1 MATVT
6 TSMSRR
12 KTVSV
17 GVVFQLASFS
27 LAAFSQEP
35 GSVDFFENR
44 IRPVL
49 VKHCYEC
56 HSAKS
61 DDLGGSLLL
70 DSSGGMTQGG
80 DSGPAIVKGHPQQ
93 SLLVS
98 AIRYESSEMPPQGKL
113 PDQVIADFEQWI
125 TAGAVDPR
133 DQPTSIP
140 TATPA
145 IDIEAGKQ
153 FWAFRP
159 IQAPAIPDAIVRPS
173 DTGSTTSL
181 SKSKPTSSSLID
193 CFLDAELAKAS
204 IAENELAS
212 PDIRLR
218 RLCFDLTGLPPN
230 LELQRAWSEDPS
242 PQHWIQIVDQ
252 LLSSIEFAE
261 HWARHWMD
269 LARYADSNGAD
280 FNATHH
286 DAWRYRDYLVR
297 SFAEDRSIDEMIQQ
311 QIAGDLLPSS
321 TDSQRFDNLV
331 ATTFLMLGTK
341 MLSERDKVKLEMD
354 VVDEQIDTVGR
365 AFLGLTLGCARCHDH
380 KFDPVPTRDYY
391 ALAGIFRSTQT
402 LNGESQ
408 KYVSTWNKTPLPT
421 SEQHRQAIANHN
433 QHQKTLESDLK
444 RLDSE
449 LAALKKRITPDGL
462 VLDDEEGK
470 KSGQWKASTLFHT
483 FVSKGYVHDNNGEKG
498 KLKVEFSVRLPETGR
513 YEVRLAGSPGSNRAS
528 RVPVSIRDANGD
540 HEVFVNQ
547 RTAAINEIWNSLG
560 EFHFNTDQDA
570 IVTIGNADTDGYVI
584 VDAIQFRRVDVAEKG
599 TEKPEADPRVTQ
611 AIEQKSKERDQVQT
625 KLAELKKNPPAPLPL
640 AMAPRDR
647 SSDKTMDCRIHI
659 RGETANL
666 GEIVPRGFLQ
676 VCSGGTATI
685 ASPRGSGRLEL
696 ADWLTDPDNPLVA
709 RVFVNRVWMHLM
721 GEGIVRTVDNFGMQ
735 GERPS
740 HPELLDFLA
749 SDFLRSGWQLKPLIR
764 RIVTTQ
770 AYQRSSALN
779 PRACEIDPEN
789 RLLWRMHRRR
799 LPAEAIRDTMLV
811 AANQLDRTARFE
823 PMKGM
828 GVLVSNNNSDSDA
841 KIGSNSPTCRTLYMP
856 VVRGYVPALLTALD
870 AADPDLLVGKR
881 PTTNV
886 PGQALV
892 LINSPEINQWSET
905 TAERIC
911 NEHRDFPTRIEAA
924 YRRCFQRLPTAE
936 DHRLATDFFAGQED
950 SASRWH
956 AFVAAMFAATEFR
969 LLD

>member
-1 MATVT
+1 MATAS

-12 KTVSV
+12 IILSA
-17 GVVFQLASFS
+17 GVVFQFAFFS
-27 LAAFSQEP
+27 LAAWSQEP

-49 VKHCYEC
+49 VEHCYEC
-56 HSAKS
+56 HSAES

-70 DSSGGMTQGG
+70 DSSGGMTNGG
-80 DSGPAIVKGHPQQ
+80 DSGPAIVQGDPRA
-93 SLLVS
+93 SLLIS
-98 AIRYESSEMPPQGKL
+98 AIRYESTEMPPQGQL
-113 PDQVIADFEQWI
+113 PAKVIADFEQWI
-125 TAGAVDPR
+125 SAGAIDPR
-133 DQPTSIP
+133 DQP
-140 TATPA
+140 PA
-145 IDIEAGKQ
+145 IAKTKPAINIESGKQ

-159 IQAPAIPDAIVRPS
+159 IDAPAIPLASPPSETSATSASSERPRS
-173 DTGSTTSL
+173 CGS
-181 SKSKPTSSSLID
+181 PID
-193 CFLDAELAKAS
+193 CFLDEKLANAKIDASELAA
-204 IAENELAS
+204 
-212 PDIRLR
+212 PDVRLR
-218 RLCFDLTGLPPN
+218 RLCFDLTGLPPSID
-230 LELQRAWSEDPS
+230 LQQAWSEDPS
-242 PQHWIQIVDQ
+242 PQHWIQIVDR

-297 SFAEDRSIDEMIQQ
+297 SFADGRSIDEMIQQ

-321 TDSQRFDNLV
+321 SDSQRWDNLV

-341 MLSERDKVKLEMD
+341 MLSERDKDKLEMD

-380 KFDPVPTRDYY
+380 KFDPVPMRDYY

-408 KYVSTWNKTPLPT
+408 QYVSTWNKTPLPT
-421 SEQHRQAIANHN
+421 SDKRKKALADHKQQ
-433 QHQKTLESDLK
+433 QKSLEDSLK
-444 RLDSE
+444 QLGKE
-449 LAALKKRITPDGL
+449 LAALKERITHRGI
-462 VLDDEEGK
+462 VIDDEEGK

-483 FVSKGYVHDNNGEKG
+483 FVSKGYVHDNNGDKG
-498 KLKVEFSVRLPETGR
+498 KLSIQFSVRLPESGR
-513 YEVRLAGSPGSNRAS
+513 YEIRLAGSPGSNRAS
-528 RVPVSIRDANGD
+528 QVPITIKDASGD
-540 HEVFVNQ
+540 HDLFVNQ
-547 RTAAINEIWNSLG
+547 RTAAIDEIWNSLG
-560 EFHFNTDQDA
+560 EFQFNADQDA
-570 IVTIGNADTDGYVI
+570 IVTIRNTNTDGYVI
-584 VDAIQFRRVDVAEKG
+584 VDAIQFLQMDAASESADKAK
-599 TEKPEADPRVTQ
+599 TDPRISQ
-611 AIEQKSKERDQVQT
+611 AVEQKSKEREHVQA
-625 KLAELKKNPPAPLPL
+625 KIAELKKNPPEPLPL

-647 SSDKTMDCRIHI
+647 SSDMIADCPIHI

-666 GEIVPRGFLQ
+666 GDRVPRGFLQ
-676 VCSGGTATI
+676 VCSGGSATI

-721 GEGIVRTVDNFGMQ
+721 GEGIVRTVDNFGVQ

-749 SDFLRSGWQLKPLIR
+749 SDFLRGGWQVKPLIR
-764 RIVTTQ
+764 SIVTTQ
-770 AYQRSSALN
+770 AYQRSSALDSISN
-779 PRACEIDPEN
+779 QIDPEN

-811 AANQLDRTARFE
+811 AANQLDRTPRFE

-828 GVLVSNNNSDSDA
+828 GVLVSNNNSDSNSE
-841 KIGSNSPTCRTLYMP
+841 IGSISQSCRTLYMP
-856 VVRGYVPALLTALD
+856 VVRGYVPALVTALD

-892 LINSPEINQWSET
+892 LINSPEIKQWSEA
-905 TAERIC
+905 TAKRIC
-911 NEHRDFPTRIEAA
+911 SDHSDFSLRIEAA
-924 YRRCFQRLPTAE
+924 YRCCFQRMPTAE
-936 DHRLATDFFAGQED
+936 DRELATDFFAGQQN
-950 SASRWH
+950 STLRWH
-956 AFVAAMFAATEFR
+956 AFIAAMFAATEFR

>member
-1 MATVT
+1 MATAT
-6 TSMSRR
+6 TSMSGR
-12 KTVSV
+12 KTVSA
-17 GVVFQLASFS
+17 GVMFQLAFFS

-49 VKHCYEC
+49 VKHCYQC

-98 AIRYESSEMPPQGKL
+98 AIRYETSEMPPQGKL
-113 PDQVIADFEQWI
+113 PDQVIADFERWI
-125 TAGAVDPR
+125 SAGAVDPR
-133 DQPTSIP
+133 DQPTRIP
-140 TATPA
+140 TAKPA

-159 IQAPAIPDAIVRPS
+159 IQAPAIPDAIARPS
-173 DTGSTTSL
+173 DAGSTTSL
-181 SKSKPTSSSLID
+181 SKSKPTSSSPID
-193 CFLDAELAKAS
+193 CFLDSELANAS
-204 IAENELAS
+204 IAANELAA

-297 SFAEDRSIDEMIQQ
+297 SFADDRSIDKMIQQ
-311 QIAGDLLPSS
+311 QLAGDLLPSS
-321 TDSQRFDNLV
+321 SDSQRFDNLV

-341 MLSERDKVKLEMD
+341 MLSERDKEKLEMD

-380 KFDPVPTRDYY
+380 KFDPVPMRDYY

-408 KYVSTWNKTPLPT
+408 QYVSTWNKTPLPT
-421 SEQHRQAIANHN
+421 SEK
-433 QHQKTLESDLK
+433 HQESLMDHKQQQKSLEDSLK
-444 RLDSE
+444 QLDQE
-449 LAALKKRITPDGL
+449 LSALKERITHRGI
-462 VLDDEEGK
+462 VIDDEEGE

-483 FVSKGYVHDNNGEKG
+483 FVSKGYVHDNNGDKG
-498 KLKVEFSVRLPETGR
+498 KLSIQFSVRLPKSGR
-513 YEVRLAGSPGSNRAS
+513 YEIRLAGSPGSNRAS
-528 RVPVSIRDANGD
+528 QVPITVKDARGD
-540 HEVFVNQ
+540 HDLFINQ
-547 RTAAINEIWNSLG
+547 RTAAIDEIWNSLG

-570 IVTIGNADTDGYVI
+570 IVTIRNTNTDGYVI
-584 VDAIQFRRVDVAEKG
+584 VDAIQFLQVDATSESAD
-599 TEKPEADPRVTQ
+599 KPKTDLGIPQ
-611 AIEQKSKERDQVQT
+611 AVEQKSKERDQVQT
-625 KLAELKKNPPAPLPL
+625 KLAALKKNPPAPLPL

-647 SSDKTMDCRIHI
+647 SSDMIADCPIHI

-676 VCSGGTATI
+676 VCSGGSATI
-685 ASPRGSGRLEL
+685 ASPQGSGRLEL

-721 GEGIVRTVDNFGMQ
+721 GEGIVRTVDNFGVQ

-770 AYQRSSALN
+770 AYQRSCALN
-779 PRACEIDPEN
+779 PHSCEIDPEN

-811 AANQLDRTARFE
+811 AANQLDRTPRFE

-828 GVLVSNNNSDSDA
+828 GVLVSNNNSDSNSE
-841 KIGSNSPTCRTLYMP
+841 IGSISQSCRTLYMP
-856 VVRGYVPALLTALD
+856 VVRGYVPA
-870 AADPDLLVGKR
+870 
-881 PTTNV
+881 
-886 PGQALV
+886 
-892 LINSPEINQWSET
+892 
-905 TAERIC
+905 
-911 NEHRDFPTRIEAA
+911 
-924 YRRCFQRLPTAE
+924 
-936 DHRLATDFFAGQED
+936 
-950 SASRWH
+950 
-956 AFVAAMFAATEFR
+956 
-969 LLD
+969 